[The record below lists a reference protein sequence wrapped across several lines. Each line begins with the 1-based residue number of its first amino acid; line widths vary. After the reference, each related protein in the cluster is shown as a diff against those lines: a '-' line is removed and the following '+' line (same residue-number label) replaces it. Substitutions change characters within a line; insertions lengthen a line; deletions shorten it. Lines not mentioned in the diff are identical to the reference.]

1 MAKKLVF
8 VWSDPK
14 VRVNM
19 NKVMEQR
26 NFAPCH
32 NIQHMMFM
40 QPQYRNKV
48 ENELLVFGTSIDTIG
63 LCRVKDLKKQE
74 PDLVYIAVNIEGVS
88 QETYHEWSN
97 YLMSFFPE
105 LLFFDP
111 LVGGN
116 VFDKLRGELN
126 A

>member
-19 NKVMEQR
+19 NQVMEQR

-32 NIQHMMFM
+32 NVQHTMFM
-40 QPQYRNKV
+40 QTQYRNKV
-48 ENELLVFGTSIDTIG
+48 EDEVLVFGTSIDTIG
-63 LCRVKDLKKQE
+63 MVRTIDLKNQE
-74 PDLVYIAVNIEGVS
+74 PELRYIAVNIEGIP
-88 QETYHEWSN
+88 QEQYHIWSTHLTEK
-97 YLMSFFPE
+97 YPE
-105 LLFFDP
+105 LVFFDP
-111 LVGGN
+111 RVGGN
-116 VFDKLRGELN
+116 VFEALRGELH